1 MTKKLLYVI
10 SVLGV
15 MMLGVI
21 GLSPIIEE
29 MIENRRVFPFLVAD
43 VILTSETDEWEPLYF
58 DHEPYLEVANPLFKR
73 EITNH
78 ANNENEIEI
87 RVKDMNHNLIVE
99 NMVVS
104 PGTSAVLKGLKLNE
118 QYIIEVRAVQGSYF
132 IVMS

>member
-1 MTKKLLYVI
+1 MKKMLYVI

-43 VILTSETDEWEPLYF
+43 VILTSETDEWEHLYF

-78 ANNENEIEI
+78 ANNENDIEI

-118 QYIIEVRAVQGSYF
+118 QYIIEVRAVQGRYF

>member
-1 MTKKLLYVI
+1 MKKLLYVI

-78 ANNENEIEI
+78 ANNENDIEI
-87 RVKDMNHNLIVE
+87 RVKDINHNLIVE

-118 QYIIEVRAVQGSYF
+118 QYIIEVRAVQGRYF

>member
-1 MTKKLLYVI
+1 MKKLLYVI

-78 ANNENEIEI
+78 ANNENDIEI
-87 RVKDMNHNLIVE
+87 RVKDINHNLIVE

-118 QYIIEVRAVQGSYF
+118 TYIIEVRAVQGSYF

>member
-78 ANNENEIEI
+78 ANNENDIEI

-118 QYIIEVRAVQGSYF
+118 QYIIEVRAVQGRYF

>member
-1 MTKKLLYVI
+1 MRKLLYVI

-87 RVKDMNHNLIVE
+87 RVKDINHNLIVE

-118 QYIIEVRAVQGSYF
+118 QYIIEVRAVQGRYF

>member
-1 MTKKLLYVI
+1 MRKLLYVI

-21 GLSPIIEE
+21 SLSPIVEE
-29 MIENRRVFPFLVAD
+29 MIENRRVFPFLAAD
-43 VILTSETDEWEPLYF
+43 VILTSDTDEWEPLYF
-58 DHEPYLEVANPLFKR
+58 DHEPYLEVGNPLFKR

-78 ANNENEIEI
+78 ANNENDIEI

-118 QYIIEVRAVQGSYF
+118 PYIIEVRAVQGRYF
-132 IVMS
+132 IVTS